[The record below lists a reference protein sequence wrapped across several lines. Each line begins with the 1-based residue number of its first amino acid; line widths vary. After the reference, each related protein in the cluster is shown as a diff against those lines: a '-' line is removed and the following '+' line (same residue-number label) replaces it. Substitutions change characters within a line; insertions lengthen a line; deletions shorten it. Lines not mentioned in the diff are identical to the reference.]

1 MANGASRIF
10 NIMKHT
16 ADYSYTPTEYIVLA
30 VKTLNPLTF
39 ILDDRVVITKEFYQL
54 DKNFNKSA
62 LSIGSKVNSIVLND
76 NQTYYILG
84 NINYQPQISTI
95 NTNIGNINTD
105 IGTINGQITALQGE
119 IEDLKRRVK
128 ALEDAQ

>member
-10 NIMKHT
+10 NIIKHT
-16 ADYSYTPTEYIVLA
+16 ADYSYTPTEYIVLS

-39 ILDDRVVITKEFYQL
+39 ILDDRVIITPEFYQL

-62 LSIGSKVNSIVLND
+62 LTIGAKVNSIVLND

-84 NINYQPQISTI
+84 NINYQPQISNINNNIDTI
-95 NTNIGNINTD
+95 NTNIG
-105 IGTINGQITALQGE
+105 TIDETIISLQNE
-119 IEDLKRRVK
+119 IEDLK
-128 ALEDAQ
+128 

>member
-10 NIMKHT
+10 KIMKNT
-16 ADYSYTPTEYIVLA
+16 ANAFNIPTEYIVLA

-39 ILDDRVVITKEFYQL
+39 ILDDRVIITPEFYQL
-54 DKNFNKSA
+54 DKNFNKGA

-84 NINYQPQISTI
+84 NVNYQPQISNI
-95 NTNIGNINTD
+95 NNDIGNINSNIGD
-105 IGTINGQITALQGE
+105 INELIVSLQNE

>member
-10 NIMKHT
+10 NIMKRT
-16 ADYSYTPTEYIVLA
+16 ADYSYTPTEYIVLS

-39 ILDDRVVITKEFYQL
+39 ILDDRVVITQEFYQL
-54 DKNFNKSA
+54 DKNFNASA

-84 NINYQPQISTI
+84 NINYQPQISSI
-95 NTNIGNINTD
+95 NNDIGSINSNIGDINEL
-105 IGTINGQITALQGE
+105 IVSLQNE

>member
-10 NIMKHT
+10 NIIKHT

-54 DKNFNKSA
+54 DKNFDASA

-95 NTNIGNINTD
+95 NTD

-128 ALEDAQ
+128 ALEDAN